1 MTPSTT
7 SICGFP
13 AASLRAGHDVG
24 ALSRSYAP
32 RTVKTYAVKWREPDG
47 QTFIGRLVLG
57 TSALRLDGRLRGGE
71 EPPVNR
77 QFGYEEL
84 RTLRIGG
91 RGRLEGRPA
100 LVVERPDGTYL
111 VADAGM
117 GAPIVQELVERLTG
131 LISNAAAKPQ
141 EVCAQLRMEARGT
154 SSTLNSQATER
165 KGGTP

>member
-1 MTPSTT
+1 M
-7 SICGFP
+7 
-13 AASLRAGHDVG
+13 
-24 ALSRSYAP
+24 
-32 RTVKTYAVKWREPDG
+32 KTYAVKWREPDG

-57 TSALRLDGRLRGGE
+57 TLALRLDGRLRGGE

-77 QFGYEEL
+77 EFGYEEL
-84 RTLRIGG
+84 RTLRIGD

-131 LISNAAAKPQ
+131 LISNAAANPQ
-141 EVCAQLRMEARGT
+141 
-154 SSTLNSQATER
+154 
-165 KGGTP
+165 